1 MSRCLCIIITVIII
15 TIIVVTNNRSLVS
28 NFDCTEVDE
37 NFK

>member
-28 NFDCTEVDE
+28 NFDCTKVDE

>member
-15 TIIVVTNNRSLVS
+15 TIIVVTNNRGLVS
-28 NFDCTEVDE
+28 NFDCTKVDE

>member
-15 TIIVVTNNRSLVS
+15 TIIVVTNNRGLVS